1 MTRYRR
7 CDALARL
14 PVEYVAVKR
23 SVLSL
28 LLLLSAV
35 GFWAATGTARAEL
48 VILADGSTLK
58 VDSFEVS
65 DGDRAE
71 LTFSHGGRLSLPIE
85 RVERVVDDEVEEPE
99 LPVVAMGPPPPPDQP
114 VEPTVA
120 LAFDETQAVPPGP
133 YGSQIFAAG
142 RKHQVNPTVIAAL
155 IRAESSGNP
164 RAVSRKGARG
174 LMQLMPATAK
184 RFGVRTDRLFEP
196 EQNLEAGVRYLKF
209 LIEQFPGDLARVLAA
224 YNAGEQAVLR
234 YGGIPPY
241 RETRGYVRRIYS
253 FLGLA
258 VGKLEGAG

>member
-1 MTRYRR
+1 MKIGR
-7 CDALARL
+7 DAFAR
-14 PVEYVAVKR
+14 PHVQSCAVNSFR
-23 SVLSL
+23 FRFAL
-28 LLLLSAV
+28 LLPLALC
-35 GFWAATGTARAEL
+35 AAAGAARAEL

-58 VDSFEVS
+58 VEAFEVTS
-65 DGDRAE
+65 DERAE
-71 LTFSHGGRLSLPIE
+71 LTFAHGGHLTLPVDRI
-85 RVERVVDDEVEEPE
+85 ERVVDDEVEESE
-99 LPVVAMGPPPPPDQP
+99 LPVVATAPPAPAAEPPL
-114 VEPTVA
+114 A
-120 LAFDETQAVPPGP
+120 LAFDEAQPVPVGP
-133 YGSQIFAAG
+133 YGPQIFAAAK
-142 RKHQVNPTVIAAL
+142 KHQVNPTVVAAL

-224 YNAGEQAVLR
+224 YNAGENAVQR

-241 RETRGYVRRIYS
+241 RETRGYVRRIYT

-258 VGKLEGAG
+258 VSNLDAPNVAGAG